1 MRRSRSIRALV
12 VVGWMLALASPALAH
27 GDMDAHPLARD
38 MRAGPYSVS
47 LWHVYPDT
55 ADAMD
60 PHLIV
65 MIDRVAA
72 AAPVTE
78 VAVEVDSSPL
88 AVHPSTSTG
97 NGWETDRGVVKGDV
111 VAITISDGTQGWRLD
126 PIVVGQMAT
135 SMFPMQLLIYISSAL
150 TAVTA
155 LWVASRTFRAWRR
168 PVRSADRP
176 SPQEGLA

>member
-1 MRRSRSIRALV
+1 MATWTLA
-12 VVGWMLALASPALAH
+12 VGAALASPALAH

-38 MRAGPYSVS
+38 MRAGPYTVS

-65 MIDRVAA
+65 MVDGGVD
-72 AAPVTE
+72 AAPVTD
-78 VAVEVDSSPL
+78 VAVEVGSSPL
-88 AVHPSTSTG
+88 AVTPSTTTA
-97 NGWETDRGVVKGDV
+97 NGWETDRGVVKGDIVSV
-111 VAITISDGTQGWRLD
+111 VISDGTQGWRLD
-126 PIVVGQMAT
+126 PIVVGQTTT
-135 SMFPMQLLIYISSAL
+135 SMLPMQLLIYISSAL

-168 PVRSADRP
+168 PPQAASTQP